1 MLQLTI
7 KQAKDFFFDR
17 QAVIS
22 AVDKASR
29 KVFARSGALVRAIAR
44 KSMRRVRPDAPP
56 APPGS
61 PPRSRKGLLKRFM
74 FYVFD
79 PSSKTVVVGPALL
92 PRMRRRDLTIP
103 QLHEHGGETRAVIRE
118 IRWEKGRRRRVET
131 RKRKLR
137 FPRRPY
143 MEPALAKARPQLPQF
158 WKDVLN
164 R

>member
-1 MLQLTI
+1 MLQVTV

-29 KVFARSGALVRAIAR
+29 RVFRRSGALVRGIAR
-44 KSMRRVRPDAPP
+44 RSMKQVRPEAPP
-56 APPGS
+56 APAGS
-61 PPRSRKGLLKRFM
+61 PPRSRRGLLKRFL

-79 PSSKTVVVGPALL
+79 PASKTVVVGPALL
-92 PRMRRRDLTIP
+92 PGMRRDVTMP
-103 QLHEHGGETRAVIRE
+103 QLHEHGGTTRSVVRE
-118 IRWEKGRRRRVET
+118 IRWGKGRRRKVIWRKARVT
-131 RKRKLR
+131 Y
-137 FPRRPY
+137 PRRPF
-143 MEPALAKARPQLPQF
+143 MEPALEKVRPKLPEF

>member
-29 KVFARSGALVRAIAR
+29 KVLTRSGALVRGIAR
-44 KSMRRVRPDAPP
+44 RSMKQVRPDAPP

-92 PRMRRRDLTIP
+92 PGMRRDLTIP

-131 RKRKLR
+131 RKGKLR

-143 MEPALAKARPQLPQF
+143 MEPALAKVRPQLPQF

>member
-1 MLQLTI
+1 MIQFTV

-29 KVFARSGALVRAIAR
+29 KVFAQSGALVRKTAR
-44 KSMRRVRPDAPP
+44 RSMKKVGPNAPP
-56 APPGS
+56 APAGS
-61 PPRSRKGLLKRFM
+61 APRSRKGLLKRFI

-79 PSSKTVVVGPALL
+79 PASKTVIVGPALL
-92 PRMRRRDLTIP
+92 PRCRRNVTVP
-103 QLHEHGGETRAVIRE
+103 QVHEHGGTTWTVVRK
-118 IRWEKGRRRRVET
+118 IRWEKGRRKII
-131 RKRKLR
+131 KRKAR
-137 FPRRPY
+137 VTYPRRPY
-143 MEPALAKARPQLPQF
+143 MEPALEKVRPQLPQF

>member
-1 MLQLTI
+1 MLQFTI

-29 KVFARSGALVRAIAR
+29 KVFTRSGALVRGIAR
-44 KSMRRVRPDAPP
+44 RSMKQVRPNAPP
-56 APPGS
+56 APAGS
-61 PPRSRKGLLKRFM
+61 APRSRKGLLKRFM

-79 PSSKTVVVGPALL
+79 PASKTVVVGPALL
-92 PRMRRRDLTIP
+92 PGRRRNVTVP
-103 QLHEHGGETRAVIRE
+103 QVHEHGGATRTVVRE
-118 IRWEKGRRRRVET
+118 IRWEKGRRKVIRRKAGVT
-131 RKRKLR
+131 Y
-137 FPRRPY
+137 PRRPY
-143 MEPALAKARPQLPQF
+143 MEPALEKVRPQLPQF